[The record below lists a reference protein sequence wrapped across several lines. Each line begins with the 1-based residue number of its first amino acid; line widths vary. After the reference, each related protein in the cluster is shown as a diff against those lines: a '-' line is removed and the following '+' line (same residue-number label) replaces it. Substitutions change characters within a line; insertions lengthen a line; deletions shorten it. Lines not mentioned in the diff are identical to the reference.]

1 MSPLTP
7 RNRAENA
14 ASHVAKCLKPR
25 ETVRDWTISQVVF
38 VVAVV
43 LALIA
48 GAALLWW
55 PRGDV
60 VRASPDDPAQ
70 VAMGRAVYVA
80 RCASCHGDKL
90 QGQPNWQERRPDGK
104 LPAPPHDASGHTWH
118 HPDDQLFGMIKE
130 GLGPYASA
138 GYQSDMPAFAGILTD
153 REISAVLAFIKSTWP
168 PEIRKRQE
176 RVSQQAREIK
186 P

>member
-1 MSPLTP
+1 MPRRSMPSAAKPLEPMQGLT
-7 RNRAENA
+7 
-14 ASHVAKCLKPR
+14 K
-25 ETVRDWTISQVVF
+25 SQLVF
-38 VVAVV
+38 VGAVV

-48 GAALLWW
+48 GGALLWW
-55 PRGDV
+55 LRGTDAA
-60 VRASPDDPAQ
+60 RADPDDPSR
-70 VAMGRAVYVA
+70 VAAGHAVYAA
-80 RCASCHGDKL
+80 RCASCHGDEL
-90 QGQPNWQERRPDGK
+90 QGQPGWRERRADGK

-130 GLGPYASA
+130 GLGPYAPA

-153 REISAVLAFIKSTWP
+153 REIAAVLAFIKSTWP

-176 RVSQQAREIK
+176 RISQQAQEIK